1 MEDYKRI
8 AKSIRMHHLMV
19 SLVCSAGLGLVLFAV
34 MIAVGSQSQWLIGL
48 EVTGG
53 IFVLSALIALI
64 TAAGAGRRIHKRIVA
79 NDGSISLENE
89 SFTSCAKELS
99 YGKEWLVYHHE
110 NTYLFWTKKNIHQ
123 IKVISQKKNHLQL
136 AVYSTLHPE
145 GESIRC
151 TAGAETAD
159 ALQKWLSS
167 ADNA

>member
-34 MIAVGSQSQWLIGL
+34 MIAAGSQSQWLVGL

-53 IFVLSALIALI
+53 MIVLFAVIALLSA
-64 TAAGAGRRIHKRIVA
+64 AASGRRIHKRIVA
-79 NDGSISLENE
+79 NDGSISLESE
-89 SFTSCAKELS
+89 SFTACAKELS

-110 NTYLFWTKKNIHQ
+110 NTYLFWAKKNIHA
-123 IKVISQKKNHLQL
+123 IKVLSQKKNHLRL

-145 GESIRC
+145 GEAIRC
-151 TAGAETAD
+151 TGGSETAET
-159 ALQKWLSS
+159 LQKWLSS